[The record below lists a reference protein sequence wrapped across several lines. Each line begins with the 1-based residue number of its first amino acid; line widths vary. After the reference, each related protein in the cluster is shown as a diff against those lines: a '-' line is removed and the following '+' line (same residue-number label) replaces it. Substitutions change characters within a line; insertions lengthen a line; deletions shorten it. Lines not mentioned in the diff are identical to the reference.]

1 MKTYDIELQRIKSM
15 SQGNGLV
22 EARIDA
28 VVASL
33 RPGDDEAP
41 MSTLRMTEATAR
53 TLLLLLREQLAAID
67 KRKARSQR

>member
-1 MKTYDIELQRIKSM
+1 MKIHDIELQRIKSM

-33 RPGDDEAP
+33 RPGDDETP